1 MLDQQEVDDCANG
14 HHADDAGREID
25 ALRSRLGL
33 MSLTSAARTAI
44 IAAITNGTP
53 AGIRFETLLTIGEEI
68 DAAVPAD
75 DFTAWAAAC
84 QRLDSIA
91 YALRLVEA
99 QLAAGN
105 SGPGM
110 LLPDKDLLI

>member
-1 MLDQQEVDDCANG
+1 MLDQEVDECENGGQEANR
-14 HHADDAGREID
+14 GREID
-25 ALRSRLGL
+25 ARRSRLGL
-33 MSLTSAARTAI
+33 TSLTAAAR
-44 IAAITNGTP
+44 AAITAAIARRTP

-75 DFTAWAAAC
+75 DFAAWAAAC
-84 QRLDSIA
+84 QRLESIA
-91 YALRLVEA
+91 YALRLIEA

-110 LLPDKDLLI
+110 LLPDKYLLV

>member
-1 MLDQQEVDDCANG
+1 MLGQEVDECENG
-14 HHADDAGREID
+14 GRENDGGREIE
-25 ALRSRLGL
+25 ARRSRLGL
-33 MSLTSAARTAI
+33 MSLTSAARQAI
-44 IAAITNGTP
+44 AAAITNGTP
-53 AGIRFETLLTIGEEI
+53 AGVRFETLLTIGEEI

-75 DFTAWAAAC
+75 DFAAWAAAC

-91 YALRLVEA
+91 YALRLIEA

-110 LLPDKDLLI
+110 LLPDKDLLV

>member
-1 MLDQQEVDDCANG
+1 MLDQEIDQCEDGGPEDHG
-14 HHADDAGREID
+14 GREID
-25 ALRSRLGL
+25 ARRSRLGL
-33 MSLTSAARTAI
+33 TPLTSAARTAI
-44 IAAITNGTP
+44 AAAVASRTP
-53 AGIRFETLLTIGEEI
+53 CGIRFESLLTIGEEI
-68 DAAVPAD
+68 DASVAAD
-75 DFTAWAAAC
+75 DFAAWAAAC

-91 YALRLVEA
+91 YALRLIEA

>member
-1 MLDQQEVDDCANG
+1 MLDQEVDECENRG
-14 HHADDAGREID
+14 QQDDAGREID
-25 ALRSRLGL
+25 ARRSRLGL
-33 MSLTSAARTAI
+33 MSLTTAAR
-44 IAAITNGTP
+44 AAITAAIADRTP

-91 YALRLVEA
+91 YALRLIEA

-110 LLPDKDLLI
+110 LLPDKDLLV

>member
-1 MLDQQEVDDCANG
+1 MLDQEVDECENGGQEANR
-14 HHADDAGREID
+14 GREID
-25 ALRSRLGL
+25 ARRSRLGL
-33 MSLTSAARTAI
+33 TSLTAAAR
-44 IAAITNGTP
+44 AAITAAIARRTP

-75 DFTAWAAAC
+75 DFAAWAAAC
-84 QRLDSIA
+84 QRLESIA
-91 YALRLVEA
+91 YALRLIEA

-110 LLPDKDLLI
+110 LLPDKDLLV